1 MDLFCATI
9 KKFVTK
15 SLLLLTSI
23 YISSSTLVSAAENV
37 LSNIAQT
44 SNMKIIEQCV
54 AEVNQY
60 PDDAIDTAE
69 RLYQTSVCYFCTGC
83 DIEADNGRMFEE
95 NQKNTFVSDDTYITA
110 YKLMQQ
116 AVELGNRQAN
126 YGLAVLI
133 YAKDLSENKLTKE
146 HIAIQAVDNYKN
158 SIEKEEK
165 LTNEELDKD
174 AEAIKNEAYTKQHEL
189 DFNTEIHA
197 RLLSAAKKGHMP
209 AQFALSEIYN
219 RGIGVKPNKVHAYAW
234 AATAVA
240 QNPPFGSDRRDNRA
254 VDMNSFEL
262 SEAES
267 LAEQFMKKY
276 TDIFD
281 RSSITVMR

>member
-1 MDLFCATI
+1 MDLLCATT
-9 KKFVTK
+9 KKFITIP
-15 SLLLLTSI
+15 LWFLISI
-23 YISSSTLVSAAENV
+23 YTCSSALVSAAENV

-44 SNMKIIEQCV
+44 SNMKVIEQCV
-54 AEVNQY
+54 AKVNHY
-60 PDDAIDTAE
+60 PDDALDTAE
-69 RLYQTSVCYFCTGC
+69 RLYQTSVCYFCAGC
-83 DIEADNGRMFEE
+83 EIEADNGSIFEE
-95 NQKNTFVSDDTYITA
+95 NQKNSVVLDDTYITA

-116 AVELGNRQAN
+116 AVELGSRQAS

-146 HIAIQAVDNYKN
+146 HIATHAVDNYKN
-158 SIEKEEK
+158 SVDRKEK
-165 LTNEELDKD
+165 LTSEELDKG

-189 DFNTEIHA
+189 DFNTEIHV
-197 RLLSAAKKGHMP
+197 RLLSAAKEGHMP

-219 RGIGVKPNKVHAYAW
+219 RGIGVRPNKVHAYAW

-240 QNPPFGSDRRDNRA
+240 QTPPFGSERRDNRA